1 VVHHENDAP
10 ALMSS
15 EEGSNV
21 AHAPT
26 CQNWASGRNTDG
38 LFKQISKRGIKP
50 QTSLIKTNSQRVFE
64 TGMTHGMDVLW

>member
-1 VVHHENDAP
+1 VVHVENDAP

-26 CQNWASGRNTDG
+26 CQDWASGRNTDG
-38 LFKQISKRGIKP
+38 LFKQISRRGITP
-50 QTSLIKTNSQRVFE
+50 QTSLIKKNSERVFE
-64 TGMTHGMDVLW
+64 NGMKHGQDVLW